1 MSFEMRVRLR
11 AREDITDAALWYEA
25 QNAGLGSHF
34 VDEVER
40 TFSKIADNPT
50 TYRILH
56 RETRRVILQRFP
68 FGVFYRVYDQ
78 TVVVIAVMHS
88 SRDPQR
94 WMHRT

>member
-1 MSFEMRVRLR
+1 MSFEIRVRLK

-40 TFSKIADNPT
+40 TFGKIAHNPT
-50 TYRILH
+50 TYRILY
-56 RETRRVILQRFP
+56 RETRRAILQRFP
-68 FGVFYRVYDQ
+68 FGVFYRIYDQ
-78 TVVVIAVMHS
+78 AVVVIAVMHS

-94 WMHRT
+94 WRQRT